1 MSEIRNW
8 LFSAQDA
15 TLSTLAAEPE
25 IAGFPFGSLTPFALR
40 GDGTPFVFISALAQ
54 HTKNLARDPRCSL
67 FVRNPA
73 APSAGEAQATWRLT
87 VVANARRIDARGDE
101 LEELAARYRARV
113 PDMPSYEEAHDF
125 AFFEL
130 VPRRLRAIGGFG
142 AIRWHEPSELLV
154 DPLGEG
160 WREGAAFVIEHMNS
174 DHEDAL
180 RDIVAAQGAAKGAA
194 QGTKQGGSAPTGRPE
209 RAQITAVETAGFLV
223 RTQSPDALHYVA
235 FGRDVA
241 AKEAR
246 DVFVKLAHEA
256 RS

>member
-1 MSEIRNW
+1 MSEIRSW

-15 TLSTLAAEPE
+15 TLCTLAAEPE
-25 IAGFPFGSLTPFALR
+25 IQGFPFGSLTPFSLR
-40 GDGTPFVFISALAQ
+40 ADGTPFVYISAIAQ

-73 APSAGEAQATWRLT
+73 AANAGAAQATWRLT
-87 VVANARRIDARGDE
+87 VLANARRLDASGAE

-113 PDMPSYEEAHDF
+113 PDMPSYGDAHDF
-125 AFFEL
+125 AFFAL
-130 VPRRLRAIGGFG
+130 TPQKLRAIGGFG

-154 DPLGEG
+154 DPQGGG
-160 WREGAAFVIEHMNS
+160 WREGAAFVIEHMNT

-180 RDIVAAQGAAKGAA
+180 REIVATRAGE
-194 QGTKQGGSAPTGRPE
+194 RPGK
-209 RAQITAVETAGFLV
+209 AQITAVETAGFLV
-223 RTQSPDALHYVA
+223 RTQTPDALHYVP

-246 DVFVKLAHEA
+246 DVFVKLTHDA
-256 RS
+256 RA